1 LGGKGSENGGQKGQ
15 SRILDLWIDMPQTNP
30 VMQIGF
36 LQQNFVR
43 LDKDFQVMHKA
54 TRAQDLL
61 IQSMT
66 LMDQQVQQRVT
77 KTSSSQ
83 GIDSSKCQKK
93 QTSSE
98 FESSQ
103 NNSENSSS
111 LKEGKEEAKQSYMS
125 SSSNKQSKCAA
136 CNSPGIY

>member
-1 LGGKGSENGGQKGQ
+1 VDSQ
-15 SRILDLWIDMPQTNP
+15 
-30 VMQIGF
+30 
-36 LQQNFVR
+36 
-43 LDKDFQVMHKA
+43 
-54 TRAQDLL
+54 
-61 IQSMT
+61 
-66 LMDQQVQQRVT
+66 
-77 KTSSSQ
+77 TSSSQ
-83 GIDSSKCQKK
+83 GIDSSKGQKK

-136 CNSPGIY
+136 SNSPGIYQSSGLNAANSSSGQEESHQNTSKLLQFPMFGGCGCVAPPVQNGSGSASVSQGPNNTHSDIK